1 MGDPLRILLLGP
13 PDLLLGDRPLPIRSA
28 KARALLYY
36 LAATRTPRSRAELA
50 GLLWGERPDA
60 RARGSLRLAVLELR
74 RDAGAW
80 LDISRDR
87 IALRLGPGCFVDH
100 AALAGEPGVEQALRL
115 WRGDFLDGVGLD
127 DAPAFTAWLEGE
139 RQRTRLMLR
148 QVVLRHAGHPDA
160 ALVRLA
166 RVLTALDPLDEE
178 AGRLLMAAL
187 AGTGNRA
194 AALTSYEALRRGL
207 REELGVAPA
216 PETVALREEL
226 ARAGGREELARAG
239 GRAAPGV
246 SGRAGLPVPRTS
258 LVGRRAEIEQVLALL
273 VTERLVTLHGPGG
286 VGKTRLAIAAA
297 QRWDGEGERAFVSF
311 VGVHAEAVVTT
322 LARRLGVDLSPPRPA
337 EDLLVAALADR
348 PVLLVLDNLDHL
360 PGFDVVLARVLRA
373 APGVRVLATSRRRPA
388 VPEQVCVAVR
398 GLAGPTAEALF
409 AERAQTAS
417 PWGQVPKPGG
427 SPALVAAVCAATGG
441 LPLAIELA
449 ASLLRALPL
458 EEVARRLA
466 TDPDLLAAP
475 ESAPRRR
482 HGSLRAVFEA
492 SWRLLDPPAQQALA
506 ALSVF
511 RGGFTLDAAL
521 EVAPTSWRVLVRL
534 ADHCMIHLDPA
545 GRYHLHP
552 IIQQYAGSH
561 LPYRAEP
568 EVVGRHTAYFA
579 RLLRGHAVEDGLDGA
594 AARILGAE
602 LDNLRLALA
611 RGDGDPSFL
620 DRYWTLCLRLRLYEE
635 GLAVL
640 SRRLERT
647 ADPSRLRARWL
658 RLSGVMLYQ
667 LGRDPDA
674 AGHAVAAL
682 RALDRD
688 WPASAP
694 ALMTALVR
702 DVLGHLW
709 QRAGV
714 QGVLGHLWRRTR
726 GRDVLSRLWQR
737 APAALGQVRR
747 QRARGGGCDPDA
759 AEAAQALALIALLAY
774 RRHDLAAMLAASAGQ
789 ANTAWRSGDAALRA
803 EAYAHL
809 AISLRV
815 AGRRRLADRIG
826 HRADTDLV
834 RHAVPSTAGPAP
846 SRHGV
851 PPAGPVP
858 PRHEFGHGD
867 AADRARLARGLSHL
881 NAGRLREAR
890 LVLTEC
896 RGRTVDPRLAETCA
910 GLLAET
916 AVWQGDFAAARDLFA
931 ETAELAASRVGDE
944 VGRHWCLT
952 GTAETLLRIDGTDPG
967 EILAILERARA
978 AEERRRTHGA
988 LLGVRDDPAARLV
1001 QEIRLLTAT
1010 ARLHARP
1017 GPPSDRDPRAT
1028 LAELDHILA
1037 LAARLPRTQP
1047 GMIECWSGLAE
1058 LAHLHA
1064 STPDRAA
1071 RRRLRVLDR
1080 HLARYIDRYPGAAAR
1095 LGWGRALLHQ
1105 ARGHHRRAGAH
1116 ARRALA
1122 AATRMDVA
1130 YDAGRAATVSSRDP
1144 VRAAWP

>member
-13 PDLLLGDRPLPIRSA
+13 PHLLLGDRPLPIRSA

-80 LDISRDR
+80 LDISRDQV
-87 IALRLGPGCFVDH
+87 ALRLGAGCFVDH
-100 AALAGEPGVEQALRL
+100 AALAGDPGVEQALRW

-139 RQRTRLMLR
+139 RQRTRLLLR
-148 QVVLRHAGHPDA
+148 QVVLRHAGRPDA

-166 RVLTALDPLDEE
+166 RVLAALDPLDEE
-178 AGRLLMAAL
+178 AGRLLMSAL

-194 AALTSYEALRRGL
+194 AALTTYEALRRRL

-216 PETVALREEL
+216 PQTVALREEL
-226 ARAGGREELARAG
+226 ARVPGRPPGAAALTS
-239 GRAAPGV
+239 RAA
-246 SGRAGLPVPRTS
+246 LPVPRTS
-258 LVGRRAEIEQVLALL
+258 LVGRQAEIEQVLALL
-273 VTERLVTLHGPGG
+273 GTERLVTLHGPGG
-286 VGKTRLAIAAA
+286 VGKTRLAIAVA
-297 QRWDGEGERAFVSF
+297 QRWGGAGERAFVSF

-322 LARRLGVDLSPPRPA
+322 LARRLGVDLSPPRSA

-360 PGFDVVLARVLRA
+360 PGFDVVIARVLQA
-373 APGVRVLATSRRRPA
+373 APGVRMLATSRRRPA

-398 GLAGPTAEALF
+398 GLAGPPAEALF
-409 AERAQTAS
+409 AERARALLPQIEA
-417 PWGQVPKPGG
+417 PGGPGGQARGGPGGQVPGGPGGQVPGGPGGQVPGGPGGQVPGPGG
-427 SPALVAAVCAATGG
+427 SSALVAAVCAATGG

-466 TDPDLLAAP
+466 TDLDLLAAH

-482 HGSLRAVFEA
+482 HGSLRTVFEA

-521 EVAPTSWRVLVRL
+521 EVARTSWRVLMRL
-534 ADHCMIHLDPA
+534 VDHCMIHLDPA

-561 LPYRAEP
+561 LSYRARP
-568 EVVGRHTAYFA
+568 EVVGRHTACFS
-579 RLLRGHAVEDGLDGA
+579 RLLHGHAVENGLDTA
-594 AARILGAE
+594 AARVLGAE
-602 LDNLRLALA
+602 LDNLRLVLE
-611 RGDGDPSFL
+611 RGDGDAAFL

-647 ADPSRLRARWL
+647 ADPPRLRARWL
-658 RLSGVMLYQ
+658 RLSGAMLYQ

-674 AGHAVAAL
+674 VGHAEAAL
-682 RALDRD
+682 RAVGLG

-694 ALMTALVR
+694 ALVTALVR

-709 QRAGV
+709 QRARAG
-714 QGVLGHLWRRTR
+714 GH
-726 GRDVLSRLWQR
+726 
-737 APAALGQVRR
+737 
-747 QRARGGGCDPDA
+747 DPVA

-774 RRHDLAAMLAASAGQ
+774 RRHDLLAMLAASAGQ

-803 EAYAHL
+803 EACAHL
-809 AISLRV
+809 AIALRV
-815 AGRRRLADRIG
+815 AGSRRLADRIG

-834 RHAVPSTAGPAP
+834 RHSAP
-846 SRHGV
+846 PPGV
-851 PPAGPVP
+851 L
-858 PRHEFGHGD
+858 GHGD
-867 AADRARLARGLSHL
+867 AADWARLARGLSHL

-896 RGRTVDPRLAETCA
+896 RERTVDPRLAETCA

-916 AVWQGDFAAARDLFA
+916 AIWQGDFATARDLFD

-952 GTAETLLRIDGTDPG
+952 GAAETLLRLDGTDPG
-967 EILAILERARA
+967 EIRAVLDRARA

-1010 ARLHARP
+1010 ARLHARQ
-1017 GPPSDRDPRAT
+1017 DPRSPAEPRLQAS
-1028 LAELDHILA
+1028 LAAVDHILE

-1058 LAHLHA
+1058 LAWIHWIHTSA
-1064 STPDRAA
+1064 PATPDRAA

-1080 HLARYIDRYPGAAAR
+1080 HLARYINRYPGAAAR

-1105 ARGHHRRAGAH
+1105 ARGHHRGADAH
-1116 ARRALA
+1116 AGRALA
-1122 AATRMDVA
+1122 AATRMNVA
-1130 YDAGRAATVSSRDP
+1130 YDARRAAAVSSRDP
-1144 VRAAWP
+1144 AQAAWP